1 MNIIARHT
9 FKCTGKNPVQ
19 SAIIIVSVI
28 IITACILVAL
38 SVSPVF
44 RATASTWAG
53 ASFAGSDAI
62 ISFNSTSDDALLNCI
77 EADDTVENYFA
88 AFLTGTALLTRTATL
103 NGTIYITDDKD
114 KTVTLNGSELVSSSP
129 CPSGEIPAY
138 VSQTFAERAG
148 IEAGDSVYIKNVDI
162 SVTVEKI
169 FNSGGLFYS
178 GYSNYIVLD
187 FADMP
192 TGTVRQFNTVFV
204 YMNNPCGENGPGAA
218 ELDKLC
224 TELEGLHYP
233 GFNVV
238 KEDGKSLNYIKNS
251 VEGSMRLLAVAV
263 AVIIILMSFLLYF
276 SYSVIV
282 KNRTEHT
289 VRFKSAGATPFQC
302 VAILFAEVAV
312 YAVAGGITGLILG
325 RIVME
330 IMEKAVASTVT
341 DATGQIAFANYAY
354 AFLIAVGVCFAS
366 CFKPAAD
373 ISFKSVRRLTAGE
386 ARLTRHVPFPL
397 AALATLAFA
406 AAFAFLFAAENG
418 HTAAATV
425 IFIIVAVIWV
435 LTIAPFLLKGVA
447 SLSGAL
453 FHSREPAIGAMGLYS
468 NAGIS
473 ASFTMLLLLI
483 LFAFT
488 GNGLLG
494 IVDITMQ
501 DTYSRFDSDYIVI
514 SSSNDTEQGYSA
526 LQGYL
531 AADGVTDGCLFK
543 KTYFNYLYK
552 SDGTEL
558 PETVTSYA
566 VSEGKDLKYFS
577 LNCTDS
583 MVEEFDGVRHP
594 IMITYFMSR
603 EYGINQG
610 DTVVLKDATGNP
622 SPELT
627 VAAID
632 TTVTA
637 WDYTV
642 VFLIDDLKTNGSP
655 VQAAN
660 SFWLNG
666 EADFDLLRLAVDGDG
681 EILFKTDDYYPL
693 PTANDDLRGLLAVF
707 TGFVYLLTALA
718 LANLITV
725 TAFQRKHEFGVL
737 ALAGMTP
744 AGQVLAVAFEAAE
757 LALPGFVAGALL
769 SFGLNRA
776 TPVMAELVGRYVVT
790 EGFNPQTITIPA
802 LCSVL
807 FAAVWLTANAFASKK
822 AERGGLVHNRF
833 SGD

>member
-1 MNIIARHT
+1 M
-9 FKCTGKNPVQ
+9 
-19 SAIIIVSVI
+19 
-28 IITACILVAL
+28 
-38 SVSPVF
+38 
-44 RATASTWAG
+44 
-53 ASFAGSDAI
+53 
-62 ISFNSTSDDALLNCI
+62 
-77 EADDTVENYFA
+77 
-88 AFLTGTALLTRTATL
+88 
-103 NGTIYITDDKD
+103 
-114 KTVTLNGSELVSSSP
+114 LNGSELVSSSP

-138 VSQTFAERAG
+138 VSKTFAERAG

-386 ARLTRHVPFPL
+386 ARLTRRVPFPL
-397 AALATLAFA
+397 AVAATLAFA

-418 HTAAATV
+418 HTAVATV

-435 LTIAPFLLKGVA
+435 LTVAPFLLKGVA

-453 FHSREPAIGAMGLYS
+453 FHSREPAIGHA
-468 NAGIS
+468 
-473 ASFTMLLLLI
+473 
-483 LFAFT
+483 AFT
-488 GNGLLG
+488 
-494 IVDITMQ
+494 
-501 DTYSRFDSDYIVI
+501 
-514 SSSNDTEQGYSA
+514 
-526 LQGYL
+526 
-531 AADGVTDGCLFK
+531 
-543 KTYFNYLYK
+543 
-552 SDGTEL
+552 
-558 PETVTSYA
+558 
-566 VSEGKDLKYFS
+566 
-577 LNCTDS
+577 
-583 MVEEFDGVRHP
+583 
-594 IMITYFMSR
+594 
-603 EYGINQG
+603 
-610 DTVVLKDATGNP
+610 DTVCVYGQR
-622 SPELT
+622 
-627 VAAID
+627 AAR
-632 TTVTA
+632 
-637 WDYTV
+637 
-642 VFLIDDLKTNGSP
+642 
-655 VQAAN
+655 N
-660 SFWLNG
+660 SRYHHAG
-666 EADFDLLRLAVDGDG
+666 RL
-681 EILFKTDDYYPL
+681 
-693 PTANDDLRGLLAVF
+693 
-707 TGFVYLLTALA
+707 
-718 LANLITV
+718 
-725 TAFQRKHEFGVL
+725 
-737 ALAGMTP
+737 
-744 AGQVLAVAFEAAE
+744 FE
-757 LALPGFVAGALL
+757 V
-769 SFGLNRA
+769 
-776 TPVMAELVGRYVVT
+776 
-790 EGFNPQTITIPA
+790 
-802 LCSVL
+802 
-807 FAAVWLTANAFASKK
+807 
-822 AERGGLVHNRF
+822 
-833 SGD
+833 

>member
-62 ISFNSTSDDALLNCI
+62 ISFNATSDDALLNCI

-88 AFLTGTALLTRTATL
+88 AFLTGTALLARTATL

-129 CPSGEIPAY
+129 CPPGEIPAY

-148 IEAGDSVYIKNVDI
+148 IEAGDSVYIKNADI

-204 YMNNPCGENGPGAA
+204 YMRNPCGENGPGAA

-224 TELEGLHYP
+224 TELEALHYP

-418 HTAAATV
+418 HTAVATV

-435 LTIAPFLLKGVA
+435 LTVAPFLLKGVA

-693 PTANDDLRGLLAVF
+693 PTANDDLRSLLSVF
-707 TGFVYLLTALA
+707 TGFVYVLTAVA